1 MPKFTVHGKLYLAGE
16 YAIVYGLSPAIIMRT
31 RQALHISAELV
42 ESGYVSSNQ
51 FKEGTLFYTWQTYS
65 TDFHEHAYIQRALHI
80 VQRYLTEKSITLQP
94 VGIELKS
101 ELDHHKNQK
110 YGLGSSA
117 TLTVGLIKSICALH
131 GVVLS
136 PLELYKLSVLSQFY
150 DFPHSSYGDIAC
162 VAFDA
167 WVYYQKFDLDFLN
180 QQDSSSIVD
189 LCSIAWPQ
197 LQITTLEPLQIDLLV
212 AYTNQTADSHK
223 LVKTVSAHQTNASFI
238 EFSKMSHQLVTDLH
252 QSWNKLKTAQVLTL
266 MSALQLNLEDLA
278 TLTQAPLITHDMN
291 RIDTLIKQHQGI
303 LKLSGAGGGDCV
315 LCFFPTNTAL
325 VRAQSELESVGYET
339 FMIDKELL

>member
-31 RQALHISAELV
+31 TQALHINAEMV
-42 ESGYVSSNQ
+42 ESGYIFSSQ
-51 FKEGTLFYTWQTYS
+51 FKEGALSYTWQTFS
-65 TDFHEHAYIQRALHI
+65 TDFHEHPYIQRALHI
-80 VQRYLTEKSITLQP
+80 VQRYLTEKSITLKP
-94 VGIELKS
+94 MGIELES
-101 ELDHHKNQK
+101 ELDNHKNQK

-131 GVVLS
+131 GVLLS

-180 QQDSSSIVD
+180 QRDSNSIVD
-189 LCSIAWPQ
+189 LCTMPWPQ
-197 LQITTLEPLQIDLLV
+197 LQILKLEPLQIDLLV
-212 AYTNQTADSHK
+212 AYTNQAADSHK
-223 LVKTVSAHQTNASFI
+223 LVKTVSAHQTNSSFI
-238 EFSKMSHQLVTDLH
+238 EFSKITHHLVTDLY
-252 QSWNKLKTAQVLTL
+252 QYWNKLKTDQLLTL
-266 MSALQLNLEDLA
+266 MAALQHNLGNLA
-278 TLTQAPLITHDMN
+278 TLTQAPLITDDMN
-291 RIDTLIKQHQGI
+291 QIYTLIQQHQGI
-303 LKLSGAGGGDCV
+303 MKLSGAGGGDCV

-325 VRAQSELESVGYET
+325 IRAQNELERAGYET